1 MINKYRRTVN
11 KEEEQSNFW
20 PTFTDLLA
28 TVLMVVIMFL
38 ISSESM
44 VGGVEQGI
52 ANSINESVKQTL
64 KENGI
69 PVEID
74 ENSGDVTFGENA
86 LFDTDSYELK
96 PEAKEMLKIFIPK
109 YVETIYKDYGQ
120 YVSKIVVEGHT
131 DDVGTYIYNLDLSQ
145 RRAFSV
151 VNYIVSDEIGEYKY
165 KDKLTEDII
174 AIGRSEAET
183 IKDNEGAVD
192 RGKSRRVEIKYE
204 VNVDDEKV
212 ADSRTPN

>member
-11 KEEEQSNFW
+11 KEEEQNNFW

-52 ANSINESVKQTL
+52 ANSINESVKVTL
-64 KENGI
+64 KENGV

-74 ENSGDVTFGENA
+74 KESGEVTFGETA
-86 LFDTDSYELK
+86 LFDIDSYELK
-96 PEAKEMLKIFIPK
+96 PEAKKILKIFVPK
-109 YVETIYKDYGQ
+109 YVETIYKDYGD
-120 YVSKIVVEGHT
+120 YISKIIVEGHT

-151 VNYIVSDEIGEYKY
+151 VNYIVGDEIGDYKY
-165 KDKLTEDII
+165 KDKLTEDIV
-174 AIGRSEAET
+174 AIGRSKAET
-183 IKDNEGAVD
+183 IKSNNGNID

-204 VNVDDEKV
+204 VNVDNV
-212 ADSRTPN
+212 N

>member
-11 KEEEQSNFW
+11 KEEEHSNFW

-28 TVLMVVIMFL
+28 TILMVVIMLL

-52 ANSINESVKQTL
+52 ASNVNNSVKQTL

-69 PVEID
+69 PIEID
-74 ENSGDVTFGENA
+74 KESGEVTFGETA
-86 LFDTDSYELK
+86 LFDTDSDQLN
-96 PEAKEMLKIFIPK
+96 PEAKEILKVFVPK
-109 YVETIYKDYGQ
+109 YAETIYKDYGD
-120 YVSKIVVEGHT
+120 YISKIIVEGHT

-151 VNYIVSDEIGEYKY
+151 VNFIIGEEIGDYKY
-165 KDKLTEDII
+165 KDKLTGDII
-174 AIGRSEAET
+174 AVGRSKAEP
-183 IKDNEGAVD
+183 IKNNDDSVNRD
-192 RGKSRRVEIKYE
+192 KSRRVEIKYE
-204 VNVDDEKV
+204 VNL
-212 ADSRTPN
+212 N